1 MKRFSTIVSVLI
13 ILGVIY
19 WSFSDAKPSLE
30 SHTTNV
36 ETDFSID
43 NALQHLKNISKKAHF
58 VGTEEHKE
66 VQNYIKNE
74 LTKLGL
80 ETEIQ
85 TQTAINTKWFA
96 ATTTENIIARIKGSG
111 NGKALMLLTHY
122 DSNPHSSLGASDA
135 GSGVV
140 TILEGIRAFLAKN
153 QTPKN
158 DIIILISDAEEL
170 GLLGAQAFV
179 DEHQWT
185 KDVGLVLN
193 FEARGSGGPSY
204 MLMETNGKNSK
215 LLSEFI
221 SAKPNYPATNSLMY
235 SIYKELPNDTDL
247 TVFREG
253 ANINGFNF
261 AFIGDHFDYHT
272 AQDSYERLDRETL
285 LHQADYFTTT
295 LNYFSNSNL
304 TNLNSDEDFVYV
316 NFPFIKLLNY
326 PFSWVFP
333 MLIIALLLF
342 IILLFFGFSLNK
354 ISVKGVLKGFVPFL
368 VSLILCGGISFG
380 LWKLLLLIHP
390 HYADILHGFTYNGY
404 TYILAF
410 VFLNLWL
417 LFTIYKKTSK
427 EEKTTNLLIAPIF
440 IWFIINFIINSYLKG
455 AGFFIIPV
463 FSGLLIL
470 SISIFL
476 DLEDKSKRIL
486 FTILSIP
493 TIYIFAPLVK
503 MFPVGLGLKILFVS
517 AVFIVLVFGLMVLTF
532 HQKKSFW
539 TQKWSGILAILFF
552 GIATYNSGFSIDN
565 KKPNSLVYIQNSD
578 AKTAYFGTYNNT
590 LDSYTEQIFKDD
602 FVKGGIENAETKSK
616 YNTRFKFHKK
626 TTFKNISSAEISI
639 EIDTIIGAKRFLELA
654 VIPNRKINKIEFLT
668 KNALKIQQFKVNDVL
683 VNNGKSY
690 EVKNGTFLIYH
701 LGNEDEE
708 VVLSFAIKATEKLD
722 LVINEISNDLLSN
735 ENFNIKPRTEEM
747 MPMPFVTND
756 AIIITKKLK
765 L

>member
-30 SHTTNV
+30 SNTTNV
-36 ETDFSID
+36 ITDFSID
-43 NALQHLKNISKKAHF
+43 NALLHLKNISKKAHF
-58 VGTEEHKE
+58 VGTQEHQK

-80 ETEIQ
+80 ETKIE
-85 TQTAINTKWFA
+85 TQTAVNTKWFA
-96 ATTTENIIARIKGSG
+96 ATTTQNIMARLKGSG
-111 NGKALMLLTHY
+111 NGKALLLLTHY
-122 DSNPHSSLGASDA
+122 DSDPHSSLGASDA
-135 GSGVV
+135 GSGVA
-140 TILEGIRAFLAKN
+140 TILEGVRAFLAKN
-153 QTPKN
+153 KTPKN

-170 GLLGAQAFV
+170 GLLGAKAFV
-179 DEHQWT
+179 NQHHWA

-221 SAKPNYPATNSLMY
+221 AAKPNYPAANSLMY
-235 SIYKELPNDTDL
+235 AIYKKLPNDTDL
-247 TVFREG
+247 TVFRED

-261 AFIGDHFDYHT
+261 AFVGDHFDYHT
-272 AQDSYERLDRETL
+272 TQDSYERLNRETL

-295 LNYFSNSNL
+295 LNYFSNSDL

-316 NFPFIKLLNY
+316 NFPFTKLISY
-326 PFSWVFP
+326 PFSWIIP
-333 MLIIALLLF
+333 MLIIALILF
-342 IILLFFGFSLNK
+342 ITLLFFGFLFNK
-354 ISVKGVLKGFVPFL
+354 ITLKGILKGFVFFL

-380 LWKLLLLIHP
+380 LWKLLLIIHP
-390 HYADILHGFTYNGY
+390 HYTDILHGFTYNGY

-410 VFLNLWL
+410 TFLNLWL
-417 LFTIYKKTSK
+417 LFTIYKRASK

-440 IWFIINFIINSYLKG
+440 IWLLINFLIGVYLKG
-455 AGFFIIPV
+455 ASFFIIPV

-470 SISIFL
+470 AIAIFL
-476 DLEDKSKRIL
+476 NLEDKSKRIL

-493 TIYIFAPLVK
+493 TIYIFAPWVK
-503 MFPVGLGLKILFVS
+503 IFPVGLGLKILFLS
-517 AVFIVLVFGLMVLTF
+517 AIFIVLIFGLMLLTF

-539 TQKWSGILAILFF
+539 TQKWSGVLAILFF
-552 GIATYNSGFSIDN
+552 GIATYNSDFSIDN
-565 KKPNSLVYIQNSD
+565 KKPNSLVYIENSD

-590 LDSYTEQIFKDD
+590 LDSYTKQIFKDN
-602 FVKGGIENAETKSK
+602 FVKGSIENAETNSK

-626 TTFKNISSAEISI
+626 TAFKNISSAKISI
-639 EIDTIIGAKRFLELA
+639 ELDTIINSKRFLELV

-668 KNALKIQQFKVNDVL
+668 KTALKIQQFKVNDVL

-690 EVKNGTFLIYH
+690 KVKNGTFLTYY
-701 LGNEDEE
+701 LAKQDKE
-708 VVLSFAIKATEKLD
+708 VVLSFVVNATEKLE
-722 LVINEISNDLLSN
+722 LIVNEISNDLLTN
-735 ENFNIKPRTEEM
+735 KNFNIKPRTEEM

-756 AIIITKKLK
+756 AIIITKRLK